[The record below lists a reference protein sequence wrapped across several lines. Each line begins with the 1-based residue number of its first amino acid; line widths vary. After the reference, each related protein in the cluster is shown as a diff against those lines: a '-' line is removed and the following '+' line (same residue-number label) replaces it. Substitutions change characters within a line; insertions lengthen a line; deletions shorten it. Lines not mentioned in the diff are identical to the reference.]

1 MKFFALRA
9 LASLLPL
16 LLSPAASSQ
25 DNYPNRPVTIVV
37 GFQAGSGVDV
47 QTRVFAQALGET
59 LGSTV
64 VIENRAGAAT
74 MIGTRYVAGASPDG
88 YTLLAT
94 TNGSVG
100 SVPILYKNAGYDP
113 LRDFAGIGMMSAS
126 PFYLTVSSR
135 SPYKSVA
142 DLLKAAR
149 DKPGQLNY
157 GSSGVGSS
165 GHIFMELFAQIT
177 GVKMTHVPFN
187 SSAASLNEIMAGR
200 IDVVFGDVNAVP
212 LAKAGSVSILGISTK
227 ERFEGMPDARP
238 IATEIPTFDVMGWTA
253 LVAPAKTPEAVLK
266 KLHAATAEAVKHPKY
281 LEFHRN
287 VGQGNLDLAE
297 RQQVQ
302 AFFKAEVDRY
312 RDVLQRADLVGKR
325 D

>member
-1 MKFFALRA
+1 MKLFALKV
-9 LASLLPL
+9 LAPLLPL
-16 LLSPAASSQ
+16 LLSPAASAQ
-25 DNYPNRPVTIVV
+25 DNYPNKPVTIVV

-47 QTRVFAQALGET
+47 QTRVFAQGLAEK
-59 LGSTV
+59 LGSSV
-64 VIENRAGAAT
+64 VIENRAGAGT

-88 YTLLAT
+88 YTLLAI

-100 SVPILYKNAGYDP
+100 SVPVIYKNAGYDP
-113 LRDFAGIGMMSAS
+113 LGDFAGIGMMSAS

-142 DLLKAAR
+142 DLLKAAK

-165 GHIFMELFAQIT
+165 GHIFMELFTQTT
-177 GVKMTHVPFN
+177 GVNMTHVPFN

-212 LAKAGSVSILGISTK
+212 LAKAGSVSILGISTR
-227 ERFEGMPDARP
+227 ERFEGMPDAGP
-238 IATEIPTFDVMGWTA
+238 IANEVPTFDIMGWTA
-253 LVAPAKTPEAVLK
+253 LVAPAKTPEGVMK
-266 KLHAATAEAVKHPKY
+266 KLHAAVAEAVTHPKY

-287 VGQGNLDLAE
+287 VGQGNLALAE
-297 RQQVQ
+297 RPQVQ
-302 AFFKAEVDRY
+302 AFFKSEVDRY
-312 RDVLQRADLVGKR
+312 RDVLQRADLVGKHE
-325 D
+325 

>member
-1 MKFFALRA
+1 MTLFALRA

-16 LLSPAASSQ
+16 VLSSAASAQ
-25 DNYPNRPVTIVV
+25 DNYPNKPVTIVV

-59 LGSTV
+59 LGSSV

-88 YTLLAT
+88 YTLLAI

-100 SVPILYKNAGYDP
+100 SVPVLYKNAGYDP
-113 LRDFAGIGMMSAS
+113 LRDFAGIVMMSAS
-126 PFYLTVSSR
+126 PFYLTVNPH

-142 DLLKAAR
+142 DLLKAAK

-157 GSSGVGSS
+157 GSSGVASS
-165 GHIFMELFAQIT
+165 GHILMELFTQIT

-200 IDVVFGDVNAVP
+200 IDVVFGDVNAVA
-212 LAKAGSVSILGISTK
+212 LAKDGSVSILGISTK

-238 IATEIPTFDVMGWTA
+238 IANEVPAFDIMGWTA
-253 LVAPAKTPEAVLK
+253 LVAPAKTPETVIK
-266 KLHAATAEAVKHPKY
+266 KLHAAAIEAAKHPKY

-287 VGQGNLDLAE
+287 VGQGNFPFAE

-302 AFFKAEVDRY
+302 AFFKSEVDRY

>member
-1 MKFFALRA
+1 MTLFSLRA
-9 LASLLPL
+9 VASLLPL
-16 LLSPAASSQ
+16 LLSTAASAQ
-25 DNYPNRPVTIVV
+25 DNYPNRPITIVV

-47 QTRVFAQALGET
+47 QTRVFAQALGEK

-64 VIENRAGAAT
+64 VIENRAGAGT
-74 MIGTRYVAGASPDG
+74 MIGTRYVAGANPDG
-88 YTLLAT
+88 YTLLAI

-100 SVPILYKNAGYDP
+100 SVPILYRNAGYDP
-113 LRDFAGIGMMSAS
+113 VRDFAGIGMMSAS
-126 PFYLTVSSR
+126 PFYLTVNSR

-142 DLLKAAR
+142 DLLKAAK

-165 GHIFMELFAQIT
+165 GHIFMELFTQIN

-200 IDVVFGDVNAVP
+200 IDAVFGDVNAVP
-212 LAKAGSVSILGISTK
+212 LAEEGSVSILGISTR

-238 IATEIPTFDVMGWTA
+238 IANEVPAFDIMGWTA
-253 LVAPAKTPEAVLK
+253 LVAPAKTPEAVMQ

-281 LEFHRN
+281 VEFHRN
-287 VGQGNLDLAE
+287 VGQGNLALPE

-302 AFFKAEVDRY
+302 AFFKSEVDRY
-312 RDVLQRADLVGKR
+312 RSVLQRADLVGKH